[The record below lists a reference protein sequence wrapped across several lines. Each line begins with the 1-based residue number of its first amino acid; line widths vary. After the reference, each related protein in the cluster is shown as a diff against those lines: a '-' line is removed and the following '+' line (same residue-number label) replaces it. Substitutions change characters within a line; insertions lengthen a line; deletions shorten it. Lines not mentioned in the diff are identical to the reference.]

1 MATGS
6 SHSRKKAA
14 RRTKRGV
21 QGVKVLISAAALAA
35 TLSGWVAFAASDRE
49 PASASASASQAP
61 TSLNS
66 SQAPQ
71 PVTVTRSSR

>member
-1 MATGS
+1 MTTGS
-6 SHSRKKAA
+6 SHSPRQATRRAKK
-14 RRTKRGV
+14 GV

-49 PASASASASQAP
+49 PASASASQAP
-61 TSLNS
+61 PSLNS
-66 SQAPQ
+66 SEAPK